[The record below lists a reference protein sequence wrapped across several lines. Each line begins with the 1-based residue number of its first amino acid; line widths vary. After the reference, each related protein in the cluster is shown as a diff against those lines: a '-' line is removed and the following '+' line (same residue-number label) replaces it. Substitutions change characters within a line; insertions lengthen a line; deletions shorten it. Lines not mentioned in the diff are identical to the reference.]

1 MKKWKELAE
10 DPESSAVLT
19 MPRRRIG
26 LSRNGTRAPLT
37 VLDRRGGL
45 PPSPAEPAGKREI
58 PGVWGVRPRRLDGL
72 VE

>member
-1 MKKWKELAE
+1 MKKWMELAE
-10 DPESSAVLT
+10 DPESSAILT

-45 PPSPAEPAGKREI
+45 PPSPAEPAGKR
-58 PGVWGVRPRRLDGL
+58 
-72 VE
+72 